1 MRMHLKSRRTC
12 EKCELSFCGVNSVKQ
27 FKAHSNSNC
36 NEKNNCDEC
45 EEKFTKSEDLKHHL
59 KSIHDIEGSERTW
72 YTLFRDIFQIL
83 IKNGINVQNLK
94 IFENQKSFYK
104 IKFSAKIF

>member
-45 EEKFTKSEDLKHHL
+45 EEKFNDA
-59 KSIHDIEGSERTW
+59 
-72 YTLFRDIFQIL
+72 
-83 IKNGINVQNLK
+83 VP
-94 IFENQKSFYK
+94 
-104 IKFSAKIF
+104 